1 MTTSI
6 PIIAFS
12 ELLLV
17 TIQGDVSDEQL
28 EALRAELCERI
39 QVTRA
44 KGVLMDIS
52 GLTLVDSYLSRTLV
66 ALTTQSRLL
75 GATLVMVGMRP
86 DVALTV
92 VDMGLRL
99 EGVNAVATLEQGQAL
114 LRRLALASG
123 QEGGHAHHN
132 T

>member
-123 QEGGHAHHN
+123 QEGGHGHHN